1 MEVKEYNYNM
11 KVKRKFKSIGACLG
25 QDSLTEYQENGWLIN
40 NIN

>member
-1 MEVKEYNYNM
+1 M

-40 NIN
+40 NRN